1 MTTNGDSELFPSNVT
16 ILQYLLEN
24 DSTGAAIKTKGVG
37 SLAKDNLTNSLPEC
51 TSVNDT
57 KSDQETIAV
66 YECSKANCGKYY
78 LQLEHLKAHERIHSG
93 ELICKWETHPGQ
105 DGREQQNNTNRS
117 GLKFLLQNERLELV
131 FQGNDDVTDDADER
145 ESNKTTSI
153 INYDDETDT
162 LENTANDEAI
172 TDTENYDSDQNDR
185 HAVPSSQVVHLY
197 NADINLDD
205 NYILLEEDPDE
216 YVQICSN
223 QDQTMRITSTKA
235 RRYLCPWEDCGR
247 AYTKSSHVTAHL
259 RSHTGELPYACTWE
273 GCELRFSRA
282 ETLKRHFRRHS
293 GERSFVCPECPATFG
308 RSDHLRGHMKRHNI
322 DGFVI
327 EKVIKNPERV
337 KQTRT
342 SKLSAIAG
350 RLNKHNKKTGLA
362 SILPRNFRCEFPG
375 CDKSYTRSSHLRA
388 HEILHSD
395 SFPYKCP
402 WEDCER
408 VYARSFELS
417 RHRRKHTGE
426 KKFVCHICQQA
437 FMRSD
442 HLSMHVKRHRGT
454 IENGSK

>member
-1 MTTNGDSELFPSNVT
+1 MTSNGDSDLFPSNIT

-24 DSTGAAIKTKGVG
+24 DSTAVVTKTKGVG
-37 SLAKDNLTNSLPEC
+37 SCVKENLNDDPSESLAK
-51 TSVNDT
+51 NDV
-57 KSDQETIAV
+57 KIEPDAIEV
-66 YECSKANCGKYY
+66 FECSKSNCGKYY
-78 LQLEHLKAHERIHSG
+78 LQLEHLRAHERIHSG
-93 ELICKWETHPGQ
+93 ELVCKWETQPSQ
-105 DGREQQNNTNRS
+105 DGRGQDNPDKS

-131 FQGNDDVTDDADER
+131 FQENDADVSDDATPTEN
-145 ESNKTTSI
+145 EEISSNVK
-153 INYDDETDT
+153 Y
-162 LENTANDEAI
+162 ENPSEALEAI
-172 TDTENYDSDQNDR
+172 TTVDDVESYSDSDQDDR
-185 HAVPSSQVVHLY
+185 HAVSSAQVVHLY
-197 NADINLDD
+197 DADINLGD

-235 RRYLCPWEDCGR
+235 RRHLCPWEGCGR

-273 GCELRFSRA
+273 GCDLRFSRA
-282 ETLKRHFRRHS
+282 ETLKRHFRKHS

-337 KQTRT
+337 RQTRT

-350 RLNKHNKKTGLA
+350 RLSKRNKKTVLA
-362 SILPRNFRCEFPG
+362 SNLPRNFRCEFPG

-388 HEILHSD
+388 HEILHSN

-402 WEDCER
+402 WEDCDR

-442 HLSMHVKRHRGT
+442 HLSMHVKRHRA
-454 IENGSK
+454 